1 MAFAET
7 ANLVVKLTLGGN
19 FTSQLA
25 KARAG
30 LRGLEKDSR
39 GFRAGQQIGTGI
51 KRTFLLAGAAAS
63 IAAVGIGKAIDAAGD
78 FEAQLNTINTIARA
92 TPEALGTIGKAIRQ
106 VAKDTG
112 TPLEDLTQGYY
123 DLLSAGIKTADAQN
137 VLVQAN
143 KLAIGS
149 LSTTTEAIDLLT
161 GAINV
166 YGGDASQAAKDTD
179 IFSKAVERGKV
190 TAAGIATSF
199 ATIGPLAANYGI
211 GIDEIGAAYARL
223 TSVNVPAAEVATQ
236 MRSAIQAL
244 TKPDKALRKL
254 EGITKKNYLAIAGKQ
269 GLVVAL
275 QMMRTDAEK
284 NGIPLAQ
291 LTSRIEGMQF
301 VLGTTGPNFAKYQ
314 EDLKAMGDAS
324 GTAAGQ
330 MAEREKGLNF
340 QLAKLKALAK
350 DAGIT
355 IGTALLPKLTP
366 MVAQLNDL
374 INTHQGDISAF
385 GDQLAAAF
393 TPEGV
398 VDGIKSI
405 GAALGP
411 MIDLLKIAAA
421 PVKAIV
427 DAFLK
432 LPKEVQTV
440 LVGAFAVNKLTGGLV
455 TNAAG
460 GIIEAIGKGL
470 LGGIKA
476 PLVNVQGGVVNV
488 AGGIPGGGGGAAT
501 ALKGGG
507 LLASLGLSVATLVPL
522 TVGLIAAAGL
532 GVVLDNAITNAGGL
546 TNAGKQLQDNGL
558 TLGPNPVQKDPGGRG
573 TAFLGGKGTSL
584 TVVGSNPTINLQHG
598 VTVPM
603 APNTGR
609 HTGENATGASSL
621 ISAAQIAIAPMSKSA
636 AKAAASAAL
645 AAAAARS
652 AASASM
658 RKDAAPSV
666 STNVNVKVN
675 VTAGGIKKTVTVQER
690 YGPAGG
696 SRSDTRH
703 LGYAPGVT

>member
-19 FTSQLA
+19 FTSQMA
-25 KARAG
+25 KARSS
-30 LRGLEKDSR
+30 LRGFDRDASR
-39 GFRAGQQIGTGI
+39 AYKAGSQIGTGI
-51 KRTFLLAGAAAS
+51 KRSLAIGAAA
-63 IAAVGIGKAIDAAGD
+63 ATGFAVLLGKSIDAAGD
-78 FEAQLNTINTIARA
+78 FEASLNTINTIARA
-92 TPEALGTIGKAIRQ
+92 TPEALDKIGDAVRK

-123 DLLSAGIKTADAQN
+123 DLLSAGIKAADAQD
-137 VLVQAN
+137 VLVQSN
-143 KLAIGS
+143 KLAIGG
-149 LSTTTEAIDLLT
+149 LSTTAEAIDLLT
-161 GAINV
+161 TAINT
-166 YGGDASQAAKDTD
+166 YGGDASQAAKDAD
-179 IFSKAVERGKV
+179 IFAKAVERGKV
-190 TAAGIATSF
+190 TAAEIAGSF
-199 ATIGPLAANYGI
+199 ATVGPLSAAYSI
-211 GIDEIGAAYARL
+211 GIDEIGASYARL
-223 TSVNVPAAEVATQ
+223 TAAGVPAAEAATQ
-236 MRSAIQAL
+236 MRSAIQSLA
-244 TKPDKALRKL
+244 KPDKALRKL
-254 EGITKKNYLAIAGKQ
+254 EGITKKSYLSIAGKQ

-275 QMMRTDAEK
+275 QQMRTDAEK
-284 NGIPLAQ
+284 NGIPLSL
-291 LTSRIEGMQF
+291 LTSRIEAMQF
-301 VLGTTGPNFAKYQ
+301 LLQTTGPNFAAYQ
-314 EDLKAMGDAS
+314 ADLAAMGDAA

-340 QLAKLKALAK
+340 QLGKLTALAK

-366 MVAQLNDL
+366 MVAQLNNL

-488 AGGIPGGGGGAAT
+488 AGGIPGGGIPGGLGGAA
-501 ALKGGG
+501 GIG
-507 LLASLGLSVATLVPL
+507 
-522 TVGLIAAAGL
+522 AAAGL
-532 GVVLDNAITNAGGL
+532 GIAGAVTVGGLIAAVNSPLWVRNSALNTRNENAGL
-546 TNAGKQLQDNGL
+546 TQAERAAQTYYTASAADQAQMRKHILVMPTLADFQSGSIKLSSGSAG
-558 TLGPNPVQKDPGGRG
+558 
-573 TAFLGGKGTSL
+573 S
-584 TVVGSNPTINLQHG
+584 
-598 VTVPM
+598 
-603 APNTGR
+603 
-609 HTGENATGASSL
+609 ASSI
-621 ISAAQIAIAPMSKSA
+621 ISAAQIVVAPMSKSA

-658 RKDAAPSV
+658 RRDAAPSV
-666 STNVNVKVN
+666 STTVNVKVA
-675 VTAGGIKKTVTVQER
+675 VTASGISKTVTTQSR
-690 YGPAGG
+690 YGPATG
-696 SRSDTRH
+696 SSSGDPRF
-703 LGYAPGVT
+703 LGYTPGL